1 MASKN
6 TQKTDGADTRT
17 KIIAVALELAAEGQ
31 WPVVELADIIEKA
44 GVSTADVSGLFDEK
58 TDVLAAYD
66 RIVNNRA
73 IEETDLNDDLPCR
86 DKLFDLVMERF
97 DILNENRVALLNIL
111 SGFKGDPKEA
121 LLSFPHLGKSMARLL
136 DASGLQTS
144 GISGA
149 LRVAG
154 MVGLYLYTVK
164 IWKDD
169 DSPDMGKTM
178 AALDKGLDKCEMFNT
193 SILNRI
199 PCSQD

>member
-31 WPVVELADIIEKA
+31 WPVVELVDIIEKA